1 MKLTAKLLLS
11 FGATIALIAAIS
23 CLSWFATAKY
33 DRQKEVLLLSETIIS
48 DIMATESQ
56 VAKAIID
63 YKPEPIQ
70 EAYKKLENGK
80 NTATKLLAIV
90 TSQENKEHLNNI
102 LNNISQYNPILN
114 QIETLIRDFNR
125 ILGEAGK
132 AANEVQSTLNEIIG
146 ETEKKYNLTG
156 NAEEYIIASD
166 IALVAANIR
175 YALMAFLFT
184 ETDTA
189 YQNAMNVI
197 DNANTLFNR
206 SDVKNNSI
214 FTKSISDIRTY
225 LDQVKPLLETG
236 SKIGNLRVESN
247 KGVQYALQESTAVTN
262 LAITLFN
269 NVSQSV
275 RSQLAIASIVAV
287 ILGILLTIIISRNI
301 MKQLG
306 TDPGQL
312 SVMAERV
319 TNGDYDI
326 NDGKEHVGVYHN
338 IIMMVEKLKETLQF
352 SQNILSCMPI
362 PVAVFGGN
370 NKLKYANKEM
380 MNLLEITKKMEDCIG
395 ETSGTFM
402 YREENFNTATAKA
415 IASKQAGKLDIQ
427 YETHKGNH
435 INVATIAQPIFDEH
449 NNISD
454 VISVWQDITESVRQ
468 NKIIADSHQ
477 NMQNIAMELEQ
488 VASIASSA
496 SEQLSAQIE
505 LSERGAQDQA
515 DRVATTATAL
525 EEMNATVL
533 EIARNAGTTSDSASN
548 VRSEASAGSESMQEC
563 VKAMVEVREESLKLQ
578 SEMGVLSEHAQ
589 AINEIMNV
597 ISDIADQTNL
607 LALNAAIEAARAGEA
622 GRGFAVV
629 ADEVRNLAEKTMTS
643 TTDVGNAISAIQKS
657 TADNTRLVIDAVTK
671 IEKVTEMVS
680 HAGEALLGIVQLAD
694 TTADQVR
701 AIATASEEQSAT
713 SEEITQSVDSINN
726 IAKENANNMQE
737 ARKAVEEVV
746 NQSHVLSQLIEQLQS
761 QNKE

>member
-1 MKLTAKLLLS
+1 MKLTTKLLLA
-11 FGATIALIAAIS
+11 FGATIVLIAGIS
-23 CLSWFATAKY
+23 CLSWYATAKY
-33 DRQKEVLLLSETIIS
+33 DRQKEVLLLSEKIIS
-48 DIMATESQ
+48 DVMATESQ
-56 VAKAIID
+56 VTKAIID
-63 YKPEPIQ
+63 YKPEPVAQ
-70 EAYKKLENGK
+70 AYKLLEDSRT
-80 NTATKLLAIV
+80 TANQLLGIV
-90 TSQENKEHLNNI
+90 TSQENKDHLNNI
-102 LNNISQYNPILN
+102 LNSIGGYHPILS
-114 QIETLIRDFNR
+114 QIETLLTDFNK
-125 ILGEAGK
+125 IQAEVGKLG
-132 AANEVQSTLNEIIG
+132 NTVQSTLNSISS
-146 ETEKKYNLTG
+146 ETERKYNATG

-166 IALVAANIR
+166 IALAAANIR

-184 ETDTA
+184 EDDA
-189 YQNAMNVI
+189 VYQHAMDVI
-197 DNANTLFNR
+197 AGANKLF
-206 SDVKNNSI
+206 DQDKVKNNPV
-214 FTKSISDIRTY
+214 FAQTISDIRTY
-225 LDQVKPLLETG
+225 LDQVKPLLEAG
-236 SKIGNLRVESN
+236 AKIQDLREESN
-247 KGVQYALQESTAVTN
+247 KGVQYALQEATSVAN
-262 LAITLFN
+262 LAINLFN
-269 NVSQSV
+269 DVSASV
-275 RSQLAIASIVAV
+275 KQQLIIASIIAV
-287 ILGILLTIIISRNI
+287 LLGVLLTIVISRNI

-306 TDPGQL
+306 TDPGEL
-312 SVMAERV
+312 STLAERV

-326 NDGKEHVGVYHN
+326 NDGKDHIGVYHN

-352 SQNILSCMPI
+352 SQGILSSMPI
-362 PVAVFGGN
+362 PIAVFGAN
-370 NKLKYANKEM
+370 NKLKFANREM
-380 MNLLEITKKMEDCIG
+380 MSLLEISKKMEDCIG

-402 YREENFNTATAKA
+402 YRQENFNTATAKA
-415 IASKQAGKLDIQ
+415 IASKQTGSLEIE
-427 YETHKGNH
+427 YETHKGKH
-435 INVATIAQPIFDEH
+435 INVSTIAQPLLDTH
-449 NNISD
+449 NNVTD
-454 VISVWQDITESVRQ
+454 VISVWQDITERVRQ

-488 VASIASSA
+488 VATNASSA
-496 SEQLSAQIE
+496 SEELSAQIE
-505 LSERGAQDQA
+505 LSEKGATDQA

-563 VKAMVEVREESLKLQ
+563 VKAMTEVREESLKLQ

-657 TADNTRLVIDAVTK
+657 TADNTRLVMGAVEK

-680 HAGEALLGIVQLAD
+680 HAGEALLGIVSLAD

-726 IAKENANNMQE
+726 IAKENAANMQE
-737 ARKAVEEVV
+737 ARKAVEEMV
-746 NQSHVLSQLIEQLQS
+746 NQTHVLSQLIEQLQ
-761 QNKE
+761 QGNKD